1 VKKTYICKNK
11 DETIALGEKLG
22 RLLRSGDIILLYG
35 ELGSG
40 KTVFTKGIAK
50 GLEINEPITSPT
62 FTLVNEHRGKIFLY
76 HFDLYRLDDYTAL
89 YDIGYEEYFYDE
101 GVCAIE
107 WPERLG
113 PLLPKERLEV
123 IIQKGEKEDE
133 RVILFKDFGRRY
145 EELLKEMGQ

>member
-1 VKKTYICKNK
+1 MKKTYICKNK

>member
-62 FTLVNEHRGKIFLY
+62 FTLVNEHRGRISLY

>member
-1 VKKTYICKNK
+1 MKKTYICKNI
-11 DETIALGEKLG
+11 DETISLGEKIG
-22 RLLRSGDIILLYG
+22 RLLKSGDIILLYG

-62 FTLVNEHRGKIFLY
+62 FTLVNEHRGRIHLY

-101 GVCAIE
+101 GVCAVE

-145 EELLKEMGQ
+145 EELLKEMG

>member
-1 VKKTYICKNK
+1 MKKTYICKNK

-62 FTLVNEHRGKIFLY
+62 FTLVNEHRGRISLY

>member
-1 VKKTYICKNK
+1 MKKTYICKNR

-62 FTLVNEHRGKIFLY
+62 FTLVNEHRGRIPLY
-76 HFDLYRLDDYTAL
+76 HLIY
-89 YDIGYEEYFYDE
+89 IG
-101 GVCAIE
+101 
-107 WPERLG
+107 
-113 PLLPKERLEV
+113 
-123 IIQKGEKEDE
+123 
-133 RVILFKDFGRRY
+133 
-145 EELLKEMGQ
+145 

>member
-1 VKKTYICKNK
+1 MEKVYTSNSRE
-11 DETIALGEKLG
+11 ETIKLGEKLG
-22 RLLRSGDIILLYG
+22 RLLKKRDIILLYG

-50 GLEINEPITSPT
+50 GLEIEEPITSPT
-62 FTLVNEHRGKIFLY
+62 FTLVNEHRGRIPLY

-101 GVCAIE
+101 GVCAVE

-123 IIQKGEKEDE
+123 VIQKEKNEEE
-133 RVILFKDFGRRY
+133 RVILFKAFGKRY
-145 EELLKEMGQ
+145 EGILKEMDQ

>member
-1 VKKTYICKNK
+1 MKKTYICKNK

-50 GLEINEPITSPT
+50 GLEINGPITSPT
-62 FTLVNEHRGKIFLY
+62 FTLVNEHRGRISLY

-101 GVCAIE
+101 GVCAVE

-145 EELLKEMGQ
+145 EELLKEMEQ

>member
-1 VKKTYICKNK
+1 MRKTYTCKNR

-22 RLLRSGDIILLYG
+22 RLLMSGDIILLYG

-50 GLEINEPITSPT
+50 GLEISEPITSPT
-62 FTLVNEHRGKIFLY
+62 FTLVNEHIGKIPLY

-89 YDIGYEEYFYDE
+89 YEIGYEEYFYDK
-101 GVCAIE
+101 GICAIE

-123 IIQKGEKEDE
+123 IIQNGEKEDE
-133 RVILFKDFGRRY
+133 RVIVFKDFGIRY
-145 EELLKEMGQ
+145 TEILKEMER